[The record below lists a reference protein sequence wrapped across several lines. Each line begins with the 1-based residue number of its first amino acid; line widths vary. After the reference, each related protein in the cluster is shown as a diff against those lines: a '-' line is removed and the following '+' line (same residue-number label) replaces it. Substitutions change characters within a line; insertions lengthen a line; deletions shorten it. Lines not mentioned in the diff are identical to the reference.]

1 MADRPAPARIQ
12 AQEAL
17 KMPHPMSRPLLALPA
32 LALVFGLAASLP
44 AHAEDGDDAPRTIT
58 ITGEGEVSAEP
69 DIAYIETGVVTQG
82 KTAAEALAANTEA
95 MTEVFKGLEDA
106 GIGKKDMQTS
116 QFSVYPVYE
125 QQKPEAQRPQTPKIG
140 GYRVQNQ
147 LTVTVR
153 DLSTLGAILDKVVT
167 LGSNQMN
174 GIRFSIDKPDA
185 LIDEARKD
193 AVGDALR
200 KAKLYAGAAG
210 VALGEILSI
219 SENGVSRP
227 QPMYMKAMAM
237 RESAD
242 VPVASGEQTLSA
254 SVTLV
259 IKID

>member
-1 MADRPAPARIQ
+1 
-12 AQEAL
+12 
-17 KMPHPMSRPLLALPA
+17 MPHPMSRPLLALPA

-185 LIDEARKD
+185 LIDEARK
-193 AVGDALR
+193 
-200 KAKLYAGAAG
+200 AKLYAGAAG